1 MINLIKKTNLNLSI
15 LETDFDVFSDIANT
29 FSSEVLKKDCLIDLD
44 DFIIPEYFRNKIT
57 IALQT
62 NKMLI
67 GYITFEFKNSN
78 NITTANINKLYVL
91 DNFKNKNMENLLIE
105 GVCFV
110 ANEVGSRTV
119 QTTVDEHD
127 KFYLDLYRN
136 LGFYELGMNEDGN
149 ILSTNVSTFV
159 NNRKLN
165 DLFRD
170 IEQDSIDY
178 KNLKLD
184 KKITKGRSSNIYLTK
199 DNQILKMFTSNS
211 FTFIKDREETL
222 KVIKN
227 SDIDEIV
234 KPKNLVY
241 YDGVFI
247 GYIMDYIPDGE
258 SVSNL
263 SKTLSFEEK
272 IKTIKTIEDV
282 MKKLHQKNIYVND
295 LNPDNIFITKDGK
308 VKLID
313 CDSFIVKE
321 QVISGDI
328 DEKFKD
334 PYNKIV
340 SKNTDIYAF
349 AITCLEILTDV
360 KIKNDATFQ
369 EVEKIYI
376 KNKNKLPVSFKNY
389 FSYIFNGKE
398 RAYLS
403 DSYQNYMDKMY
414 NEESIESIVGEASGK
429 VSAIVLSFL
438 AIIIAVIGLI
448 IFKYGR

>member
-29 FSSEVLKKDCLIDLD
+29 FSSDVLKKDCLIDLD
-44 DFIIPEYFRNKIT
+44 DYIIPEYFRNKIT
-57 IALQT
+57 IVLQT

-67 GYITFEFKNSN
+67 GYITFEFKNN
-78 NITTANINKLYVL
+78 NNVTTANINKLYVL
-91 DNFKNKNMENLLIE
+91 DSFKNKNMENLLIE

-119 QTTVDEHD
+119 QATVDEHD
-127 KFYLDLYRN
+127 KIYLDLYRN
-136 LGFYELGMNEDGN
+136 LGFYELGMNEEGN

-159 NNRKLN
+159 TNRKLN

-170 IEQDSIDY
+170 IAPDSIDY
-178 KNLKLD
+178 KKLKLD

-227 SDIDEIV
+227 SDIEEIV

-263 SKTLSFEEK
+263 SKSLSFEEK

-349 AITCLEILTDV
+349 SITCLEILTDV

-398 RAYLS
+398 RTYLS

-414 NEESIESIVGEASGK
+414 NEESIESIVGETSGK
-429 VSAIVLSFL
+429 VSAIVLSLL

>member
-1 MINLIKKTNLNLSI
+1 MINLIKKNNINLSI

-29 FSSEVLKKDCLIDLD
+29 FSSDVLKKDCLIDLD
-44 DFIIPEYFRNKIT
+44 DFIIPEYFRNRIT
-57 IALQT
+57 IVLQT

-67 GYITFEFKNSN
+67 GYITFEFKNN
-78 NITTANINKLYVL
+78 NNVTSAYINKLYVL
-91 DNFKNKNMENLLIE
+91 DSFKNKNMENLLIE

-110 ANEVGSRTV
+110 ANEVGSRMV
-119 QTTVDEHD
+119 QVTVDEHD
-127 KFYLDLYRN
+127 DFYLEMYRN
-136 LGFYELGMNEDGN
+136 LGFYELGMNEEGN
-149 ILSTNVSTFV
+149 LLSTNVSTFV

-170 IEQDSIDY
+170 IPEDSIDY

-199 DNQILKMFTSNS
+199 DNKILKMFTSNS

-222 KVIKN
+222 KIIKN

-258 SVSNL
+258 AVSSL
-263 SKTLSFEEK
+263 SKTLGFEEK
-272 IKTIKTIEDV
+272 IKIIKVIEDV
-282 MKKLHQKNIYVND
+282 MKKLHSKKIYIND

-369 EVEKIYI
+369 EVEKIYL

-389 FSYIFNGKE
+389 FGYIFNGKE
-398 RAYLS
+398 RSYLS

-414 NEESIESIVGEASGK
+414 NEDSIESVVSEASGK
-429 VSAIVLSFL
+429 VSAIVLSLL

-448 IFKYGR
+448 VFKYGR